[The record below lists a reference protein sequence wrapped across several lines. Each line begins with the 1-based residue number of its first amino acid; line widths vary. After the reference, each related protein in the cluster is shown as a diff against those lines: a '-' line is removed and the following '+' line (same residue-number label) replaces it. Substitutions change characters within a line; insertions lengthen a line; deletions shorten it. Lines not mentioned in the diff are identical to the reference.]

1 MWARKWK
8 IICCYTTNL
17 ESDLKEIKICSSHFE
32 SVFGTLSCQRKQE
45 WLELG
50 TLLFYVLVTWRDKNN
65 IRRDVTSNH
74 EIIIAPFR
82 TVHAIWHVGLHWM
95 ILALVYTFS
104 SYIRAKRLWY
114 LHAVK
119 TFWGW
124 KVLSYNK
131 LHSVK
136 CFENSSSFCLV
147 LSDLDPRYK
156 ETESAHPRWVD
167 LTITL

>member
-1 MWARKWK
+1 MISKK
-8 IICCYTTNL
+8 
-17 ESDLKEIKICSSHFE
+17 LKFVHL
-32 SVFGTLSCQRKQE
+32 TLKVYS
-45 WLELG
+45 ELCLAKENKNG
-50 TLLFYVLVTWRDKNN
+50 WNSALFYFYVLVTWIDKNN

-74 EIIIAPFR
+74 KIIIAPFR

-95 ILALVYTFS
+95 ILALVYSFS

-124 KVLSYNK
+124 KVLWYNK
-131 LHSVK
+131 LHSLK